1 MIKKEITESQKERL
15 IDGLNNLKD
24 INNDIQDA
32 CPLDYAKVIELI
44 GLEYVIAGI
53 FNLELPTCEHSYDN
67 RYRSYVFKETTDEK

>member
-1 MIKKEITESQKERL
+1 MKTITESQKERL

-44 GLEYVIAGI
+44 WL
-53 FNLELPTCEHSYDN
+53 
-67 RYRSYVFKETTDEK
+67 